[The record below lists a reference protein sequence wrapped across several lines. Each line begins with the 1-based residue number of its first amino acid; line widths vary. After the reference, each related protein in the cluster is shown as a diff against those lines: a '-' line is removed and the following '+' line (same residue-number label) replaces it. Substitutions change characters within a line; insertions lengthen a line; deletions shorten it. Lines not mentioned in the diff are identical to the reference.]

1 MDENMRSLNF
11 YGVENGMIVYITDL
25 NPNSIH
31 KEIENT
37 NQIEKYTISQ
47 EAYDALDGNFRKWKN
62 TFLAENPQAHSAT
75 GQPEIC
81 DQNYLKSIADTLHIG
96 QRCQL

>member
-1 MDENMRSLNF
+1 MEEDMRSLNF

-37 NQIEKYTISQ
+37 NQI
-47 EAYDALDGNFRKWKN
+47 
-62 TFLAENPQAHSAT
+62 
-75 GQPEIC
+75 
-81 DQNYLKSIADTLHIG
+81 
-96 QRCQL
+96 